1 MKSFVFITI
10 LILAGGIG
18 YWKFFGTEAG
28 SDEAVAVSCIEVH
41 KGRFVASVNATG
53 RLISRKTEAVKSLY
67 AGIIRDNGFENGAEV
82 RKGETIAVITP
93 PEEVRRKKQIDLEL
107 AKLDLALVS
116 EQRLQAEE
124 LLKAKAASER
134 EVNELK
140 IRQRRQEAQVENLR
154 EELSAKP
161 VLAPFAGLLLE
172 KRFHNGNRI
181 GAGAELFTLV
191 NARAAVIEAKV
202 QQFDLPKIH
211 LGQRANLRSEI
222 FRLPHW
228 GTIAEIST
236 ITARQNT
243 SGYGESY
250 SSFFNVYIQID
261 SLAPDE
267 LRIGAVVEVEIVLQ
281 EKPAAIAIPLECV
294 RFEGAAREESPTT
307 FNFNPFVPYR
317 ASRRRMETPPANGLN
332 ESQAIQ
338 RFVFINENGVAHKR
352 EIVTGLANEHLVEVL
367 SGLQEGEMV
376 VTFGSVE
383 ITAGAKLKVR

>member
-18 YWKFFGTEAG
+18 YWKFFGAEAG
-28 SDEAVAVSCIEVH
+28 SNEAVTVSCIEVH
-41 KGRFVASVNATG
+41 KGGFVASVNATG

-67 AGIIRDNGFENGAEV
+67 AGIIRDEGFENGAEV
-82 RKGETIAVITP
+82 RKGETIAVIIP
-93 PEEVRRKKQIDLEL
+93 PEEVRRKKQTDLEL
-107 AKLDLALVS
+107 AKLDLALVT
-116 EQRLQAEE
+116 EQQLQAEE

-154 EELSAKP
+154 DELSEKP
-161 VLAPFAGLLLE
+161 VRAPFAGLLLE
-172 KRFHNGNRI
+172 KRFHNGDRI

-191 NARAAVIEAKV
+191 DARAVVIEAKV

-211 LGQRANLRSEI
+211 LGQRAHLRSEI

-228 GTIAEIST
+228 GKITEIST

-261 SLAPDE
+261 SLAPEE

-281 EKPAAIAIPLECV
+281 EKPDAIAIPLECV
-294 RFEGAAREESPTT
+294 RFEGAVREESPKP
-307 FNFNPFVPYR
+307 FAFNPFVPYR
-317 ASRRRMETPPANGLN
+317 ASHRRMEDLPTNGLS
-332 ESQAIQ
+332 EPQAIH
-338 RFVFINENGVAHKR
+338 RYVFINENGIAQKR
-352 EIVTGLANEHLVEVL
+352 EIATGSANEHLVEVL
-367 SGLQEGEMV
+367 FGLREGEMV
-376 VTFGSVE
+376 VTVGNVE
-383 ITAGAKLKVR
+383 ITAGAKLKMR

>member
-18 YWKFFGTEAG
+18 YWKFFGAETG
-28 SDEAVAVSCIEVH
+28 SDEAVVVSCIEVR
-41 KGRFVASVNATG
+41 KGRFVASVNVTG

-67 AGIIRDNGFENGAEV
+67 TGIIRDEGFENGAAV
-82 RKGETIAVITP
+82 RKGEIIAIVTP
-93 PEEVRRKKQIDLEL
+93 PEEVRKKKQSDLEL

-154 EELSAKP
+154 DELSEKP
-161 VLAPFAGLLLE
+161 VPAPFAGLLLE
-172 KRFHNGNRI
+172 KRFHNGDRI
-181 GAGAELFTLV
+181 GVGAELFTLV
-191 NARAAVIEAKV
+191 DARAVMIEAKV

-211 LGQRANLRSEI
+211 IGQRATLRSEI
-222 FRLPHW
+222 FRLPHP
-228 GTIAEIST
+228 GKIAEIST

-243 SGYGESY
+243 SGFGESY

-261 SLAPDE
+261 SLAPEE

-281 EKPAAIAIPLECV
+281 EKPDAIAIPLECV
-294 RFEGAAREESPTT
+294 RFEGPAREESPTT
-307 FNFNPFVPYR
+307 FNFNPFAPYR
-317 ASRRRMETPPANGLN
+317 ASRRRMEDLPANGL
-332 ESQAIQ
+332 SAPQAIH
-338 RFVFINENGVAHKR
+338 RYVFVNANGMAHKR
-352 EIVTGLANEHLVEVL
+352 EIITGLANAHFVEVL
-367 SGLQEGEMV
+367 SGLQESEMV
-376 VTFGSVE
+376 VAVGSVE
-383 ITAGAKLKVR
+383 ITEGIKLKMR